1 MIKFDALKTLS
12 GWAANDSKQCS
23 CHLLQALNVEHS
35 VSERARYMQWY
46 AIESKKELERILAKI
61 QSKGGCGF
69 MSGIYE
75 VIDGQRVQNAVGRR
89 DLNFH

>member
-1 MIKFDALKTLS
+1 
-12 GWAANDSKQCS
+12 
-23 CHLLQALNVEHS
+23 
-35 VSERARYMQWY
+35 MQWY
-46 AIESKKELERILAKI
+46 AIESKKELERILAKM